1 MHRRR
6 LRSCRANG
14 RIERGRRGDKEKGRR
29 TANNSPVSV
38 VLVRIKLAN
47 DKRENDR
54 TDNSPMVS
62 NPASSY
68 RKKVSNVVVDS
79 HRMNDNRMKLNAVS
93 NPELV
98 NSPARG
104 NQVSGSRANNRMV
117 SSQDSLKAINLSAD
131 SNRGSNPVN
140 VSRGK
145 LKRANLNPASNQIS
159 PDSRVSNLKT
169 VSVSRDNRNPDN
181 AVSKAR
187 SD

>member
-1 MHRRR
+1 MRRRR

-14 RIERGRRGDKEKGRR
+14 RIERGRRGDKERGRR
-29 TANNSPVSV
+29 TANNGQESV
-38 VLVRIKLAN
+38 VLARIRIAN
-47 DKRENDR
+47 NNR
-54 TDNSPMVS
+54 DNGPTVNNPVSSNRKKVS
-62 NPASSY
+62 NPD
-68 RKKVSNVVVDS
+68 SNVVVDS
-79 HRMNDNRMKLNAVS
+79 RRMNDSRMKLNTVS
-93 NPELV
+93 NLAMV
-98 NSPARG
+98 NSP
-104 NQVSGSRANNRMV
+104 VSDKPESERRRSRYDRPDSN
-117 SSQDSLKAINLSAD
+117 QDSLKAINRSL
-131 SNRGSNPVN
+131 GSNQVN